1 MQICKMLCFETP
13 MLFRPRMAKT
23 VEKQEMDGLIA
34 LHRGFWKTLESLYF
48 EALTSLPPI
57 QREPLIQDS

>member
-1 MQICKMLCFETP
+1 